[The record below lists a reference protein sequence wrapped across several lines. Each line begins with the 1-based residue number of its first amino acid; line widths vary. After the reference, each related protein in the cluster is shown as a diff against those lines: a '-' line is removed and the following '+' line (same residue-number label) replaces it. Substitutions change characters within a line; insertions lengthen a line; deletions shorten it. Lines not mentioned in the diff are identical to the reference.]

1 MLACMAAEV
10 VQKPSAL
17 APQAAPRPGTANS
30 TLHSAAMN
38 ISSGSSCSVQL
49 QEDTLLCEA
58 LPGYLADMSHCAAP
72 PQDTT
77 WHLYRCV
84 YVCYFSMFAQGMA

>member
-1 MLACMAAEV
+1 MAAVV
-10 VQKPSAL
+10 VQQSLAQ
-17 APQAAPRPGTANS
+17 APQATPQRGTANS

-38 ISSGSSCSVQL
+38 VSSGSSCLVQL

-72 PQDTT
+72 PQRST
-77 WHLYRCV
+77 WHLYG
-84 YVCYFSMFAQGMA
+84 YVHLRSEHDRTGQGMA